1 MKTTNKTKAGLL
13 AALLAIFSLTT
24 THAAVLG
31 VETGSNYTTGTWI
44 EGASSSV
51 GTWYFLNDT
60 SAYSQIGD
68 SSQGGRTSIG
78 ADAFN
83 FIPGNTGWNQFAN
96 GWFVLNGGGLVA
108 GQTLSVD
115 ANYLWNGG
123 NRGVEFMSGNIAVFR
138 LQHVWSDAI
147 SLAGTGITQTQVL
160 ANAYQ
165 QALTYSVDQIDQVT
179 VQVNAYLYGSA
190 NALLTQTVSVPDYIT
205 GIHFYAGDIQTT
217 VADQPNYGLFVNNI
231 EVSGI
236 PEPSAGSM
244 LVAGILGVLAI
255 RTLRRKEVLT

>member
-1 MKTTNKTKAGLL
+1 MKTTNKTKASLL
-13 AALLAIFSLTT
+13 AALLAIFSLNT

-31 VETGSNYTTGTWI
+31 VETGSNYAPGTWI

-51 GTWYFLNDT
+51 GTWYFVNDT
-60 SAYSQIGD
+60 SAFSQIAD

-78 ADAFN
+78 TDAFN
-83 FIPGNTGWNQFAN
+83 FVPGNTAWNQFSN
-96 GWFVLNGGGLVA
+96 GWFVLNGGGLIA

-123 NRGVEFMSGNIAVFR
+123 NRGVEFMSGNAAVFR
-138 LQHVWSDAI
+138 FQHVWSDAI
-147 SLAGTGITQTQVL
+147 SFAGTGITQAEVL

-165 QALTYSVDQIDQVT
+165 QALTYSVDQVDQLT
-179 VQVNAYLYGSA
+179 VQVSAYLYGNA
-190 NALLTQTVSVPDYIT
+190 NALFTQTVAVPDYIT

-236 PEPSAGSM
+236 PEPSAGA
-244 LVAGILGVLAI
+244 LIILGGLGLLAM
-255 RTLRRKEVLT
+255 RTLKRKEVLT